1 MALASRPSES
11 RCLKDASRQ
20 EANSIR
26 LSRLLEANDF
36 AALGLDITAA
46 EDSTSHHGRLHVAVR
61 SGGVLY
67 LFEFNVVEIVRGV
80 R

>member
-1 MALASRPSES
+1 M
-11 RCLKDASRQ
+11 
-20 EANSIR
+20 
-26 LSRLLEANDF
+26 
-36 AALGLDITAA
+36 ALGLDITA

-67 LFEFNVVEIVRGV
+67 LFEFNVVEIARGV